1 MTADLITPR
10 KRPRQ
15 ARAEATVAAVIEAGA
30 RILEEGGLEG
40 FNTNAVARRAGVSV
54 GSLYQYFPGKDAIMA
69 ALIRREAA
77 AFDKALTEALRGVT
91 RLGLAG
97 AIFTLA
103 RVAVAHQSA
112 RPRLSRLLDLEE
124 QRLNLAPEVR
134 GRDRR
139 VADALAAFLAER
151 RLGDREAALDIL
163 HMSRGLIDAALE
175 RGAASGLEMRLTRA
189 ILGYLSLPPEAV
201 AS

>member
-1 MTADLITPR
+1 MTDDPISPR

-15 ARAEATVAAVIEAGA
+15 ARAEATVAAMVEAGA
-30 RILEEGGLEG
+30 RILEEGGLEA

-69 ALIRREAA
+69 ALIRREAT
-77 AFDKALTEALRGVT
+77 AFDKALSEALRGTT

-103 RVAVAHQSA
+103 RVAVAHQA
-112 RPRLSRLLDLEE
+112 GRPRLSRLLDLEE
-124 QRLNLAPEVR
+124 QRLNLGPEVR

-163 HMSRGLIDAALE
+163 HMSRGLIDAALD
-175 RGAASGLEMRLTRA
+175 RGATSGLEMRLTRA